1 MQGCGPTV
9 PDHPSESYPGAR
21 MDGHS
26 GSENDDSADQGDKIP
41 ELCDTS
47 DDDCDELFLVS
58 CNRIVPTLIFYVL
71 KSDCHLTS
79 FRLVA

>member
-26 GSENDDSADQGDKIP
+26 GSDNDDTYVPEALP
-41 ELCDTS
+41 ELCDSS

-79 FRLVA
+79 LLD